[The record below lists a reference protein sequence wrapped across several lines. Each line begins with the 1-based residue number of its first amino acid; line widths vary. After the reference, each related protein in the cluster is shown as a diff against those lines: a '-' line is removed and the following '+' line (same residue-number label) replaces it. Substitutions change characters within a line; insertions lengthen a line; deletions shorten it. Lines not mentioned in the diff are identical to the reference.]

1 MRKTFIVAGK
11 RTPIGAFM
19 GSLSG
24 VKATE
29 LGSIAARATL
39 DQVNLSGGEVDE
51 IILGNVISANLG
63 QNPARQ
69 VSIGAEIPIDVP
81 NLLINKVCA
90 SGLKA
95 AMLGSLSIGAGQS
108 NTVLVGGFEN
118 ML

>member
-1 MRKTFIVAGK
+1 MRKAFIVAGK

-19 GSLSG
+19 GSLST

-29 LGSIAARATL
+29 LGAIAARATL
-39 DQVNLSGGEVDE
+39 DQVGFKGGELDE
-51 IILGNVISANLG
+51 IILGNVIAAGLG

-69 VSIGAEIPIDVP
+69 VSIGAKIPIDVP

-95 AMLGSLSIGAGQS
+95 TALGSLNIKAG
-108 NTVLVGGFEN
+108 
-118 ML
+118 